1 MPEPFRAFWGTA
13 APLVRPNIDTDTI
26 SPGSRPGGRP
36 ASANI
41 ADDLFAGW
49 RYDASGA
56 EMPDFVLNRP
66 AFRDAKIL
74 IAGRNFGCGSSRESA
89 VWMLKAWGIRC
100 IVAPSFG
107 DIFYGS
113 CFTNGLLPVRLD
125 EDAIATLAAQA
136 EPGAPDALFFVDLAN
151 EEIRMPAG
159 TAIRID
165 VPPIRRHALLN
176 GLDEIDQT
184 LERTGDIARFEDE
197 AALRS
202 PWLHSRGSA

>member
-1 MPEPFRAFWGTA
+1 MPEPFHAFSGTA

-36 ASANI
+36 PSANI

-49 RYDASGA
+49 RYDRNGA
-56 EMPDFVLNRP
+56 EVPDFVLNRP

-74 IAGRNFGCGSSRESA
+74 LAGRNFGCGSSRESA
-89 VWMLKAWGIRC
+89 VWMLKAWGLRC

-125 EDAIATLAAQA
+125 EDTVAELAAQA
-136 EPGAPDALFFVDLAN
+136 EPGAPDALFFVDLAR
-151 EEIRMPAG
+151 EEIRTPAG
-159 TAIRID
+159 ATIRIE
-165 VPPIRRHALLN
+165 VPAIRRHALLH
-176 GLDEIDQT
+176 GLDEIAQT
-184 LERTGDIARFEDE
+184 LERAGDIARFESE
-197 AALRS
+197 AVRRS
-202 PWLHSRGSA
+202 PWLQAR

>member
-1 MPEPFRAFWGTA
+1 
-13 APLVRPNIDTDTI
+13 
-26 SPGSRPGGRP
+26 
-36 ASANI
+36 
-41 ADDLFAGW
+41 
-49 RYDASGA
+49 
-56 EMPDFVLNRP
+56 
-66 AFRDAKIL
+66 
-74 IAGRNFGCGSSRESA
+74 
-89 VWMLKAWGIRC
+89 MLKAWGIRC

-184 LERTGDIARFEDE
+184 LERAGDIARFEDE